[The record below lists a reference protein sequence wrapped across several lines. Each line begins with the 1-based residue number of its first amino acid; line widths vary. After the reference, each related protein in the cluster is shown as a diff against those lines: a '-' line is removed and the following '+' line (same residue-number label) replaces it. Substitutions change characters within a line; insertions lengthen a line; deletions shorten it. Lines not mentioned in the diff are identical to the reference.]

1 MFSTQEHKI
10 KQITLLRK
18 LNHLYIKEKS
28 FLQDFTSEE
37 TKNLMKLFKGIK
49 GRFTVGVLSQLIN
62 INCFL
67 CSPVGEEVT
76 KQIFFRK
83 VTSVIYFFLWQ
94 WVLAFFKNEG
104 IIDIYSLM
112 LPSLIL
118 INWFLKLLLFRK
130 YTPIV

>member
-76 KQIFFRK
+76 KQIFFK
-83 VTSVIYFFLWQ
+83 EGDLSNLFFLMA
-94 WVLAFFKNEG
+94 VSFSFF
-104 IIDIYSLM
+104 
-112 LPSLIL
+112 
-118 INWFLKLLLFRK
+118 
-130 YTPIV
+130 